1 MPEAQSDLFRLAVE
15 LSPAGMLVIDERGTI
30 VLVNREI
37 ERLFGYDRTELV
49 GRSIDLLVPP
59 RFRERHP
66 GFRRSFLG
74 NPQARPMGAG
84 RDLFGLRKD
93 GSEMPVEIGLN
104 PIPTDGGMLV
114 LGSVVDI
121 SARRRLE
128 DRLRQA
134 QKMEAIGTLAG
145 GIAHDFNNLLRAIVG
160 YSELVERTLTD
171 AEARADI
178 DQVLRAAQ
186 RGQQLVRRI
195 MAFSRQRE
203 LRRTPMRLERPVLD
217 AIELLRASLP
227 RTIDLRCHCD
237 ADAPAVRADDTQI
250 HQVLMNLVTNA
261 AQALGDAAGVIE
273 VTLTAFSGGP
283 SFREAHQQASGANLF
298 ALLTVSDDGPG
309 MTPGVAERAFEP
321 FFTTK
326 PTGAGTGFGLAVVH
340 GIVESYG
347 GVVEI
352 DSRPGE
358 GVRVKVYL
366 PAAELSLQVSE
377 AAAASR
383 PSGPHVL
390 LVEDEEQIAHL
401 SKRQLESH
409 GFRVT
414 FCTSSLQA
422 LEEFRARPDAF
433 DVVVTDNTMPKLTGM
448 GLAHEI
454 LTIRPGTRILLV
466 SGLAETLDEGV
477 LYAKGI
483 AGVLGKPH
491 TGSELAEAVR
501 QILPNRPAP

>member
-1 MPEAQSDLFRLAVE
+1 MSDAQAELFRLAVE
-15 LSPAGMLVIDERGTI
+15 LSPAGMIAIDETGTI
-30 VLVNREI
+30 VLVNREV
-37 ERLFGYDRTELV
+37 ERLFGYEREELL
-49 GRSIDLLVPP
+49 GQSIDVLVPP
-59 RFRERHP
+59 RFRHRHP
-66 GFRRSFLG
+66 AFRRDFFG
-74 NPQARPMGAG
+74 HPQARPMGAG

-93 GSEMPVEIGLN
+93 GSELPVEIGLN
-104 PIPTDGGMLV
+104 PIRTERGTLV
-114 LGSVVDI
+114 LSSVVDI

-160 YSELVERTLTD
+160 YSELVERTLSD
-171 AEARADI
+171 PEPRADI
-178 DQVLRAAQ
+178 EQVLRAAQ

-195 MAFSRQRE
+195 MTFSRQRE

-217 AIELLRASLP
+217 AIDLLRSSLP

-237 ADAPAVRADDTQI
+237 PDAPSVRADDTQI

-261 AQALGDAAGVIE
+261 AQALGDSAGVIE
-273 VTLTAFSGGP
+273 VTLTAFSGGLA
-283 SFREAHQQASGANLF
+283 FREAHHQPPGSNLY
-298 ALLTVSDDGPG
+298 ALLTVADTGPG
-309 MTPGVAERAFEP
+309 MSADVAERAFEP

-347 GVVEI
+347 GLVEI
-352 DSRPGE
+352 DTRPGE
-358 GVRVKVYL
+358 GVRIRVYL
-366 PAAELSLQVSE
+366 PAAESAVTVSDVKE
-377 AAAASR
+377 SSG
-383 PSGPHVL
+383 PKGPHVL
-390 LVEDEEQIAHL
+390 LVEDEEQIALL
-401 SKRQLESH
+401 SKRQLEGQ

-414 FCTSSLQA
+414 FCTSSLHA
-422 LEEFRARPDAF
+422 LEEFRAHPEAF
-433 DVVVTDNTMPKLTGM
+433 DVIVTDNTMPKLTGM

-454 LTIRPGTRILLV
+454 LSVRPGTRILLV

-491 TGSELAEAVR
+491 TGGELGDAIR
-501 QILPNRPAP
+501 KILPKRE

>member
-1 MPEAQSDLFRLAVE
+1 MI
-15 LSPAGMLVIDERGTI
+15 VIDETGTI

-37 ERLFGYDRTELV
+37 ERLFGYEREELV
-49 GRSIDLLVPP
+49 GQSIDVLVPP

-66 GFRRSFLG
+66 AFRRSFFG
-74 NPQARPMGAG
+74 SPQARPMGAG

-93 GSEMPVEIGLN
+93 GSELPVEIGLN
-104 PIPTDGGMLV
+104 PIQTDRGMLV
-114 LGSVVDI
+114 LSSVVDI

-171 AEARADI
+171 PEARADI

-217 AIELLRASLP
+217 AIDLLRASLP

-237 ADAPAVRADDTQI
+237 ADAPAVRADESQI
-250 HQVLMNLVTNA
+250 HQVIMNLVTNA
-261 AQALGDAAGVIE
+261 AQALGDTAGVID
-273 VTLTAFSGGP
+273 VTLTAFSGGA
-283 SFREAHQQASGANLF
+283 SFRETHGQAGGPNLF
-298 ALLTVSDDGPG
+298 ALLTVADTGPG
-309 MTPGVAERAFEP
+309 MTAEIAERAFEP

-326 PTGAGTGFGLAVVH
+326 PTGGGTGFGLAVVH

-358 GVRVKVYL
+358 GARVKAYL
-366 PAAELSLQVSE
+366 PAAESSVLTSE
-377 AAAASR
+377 PSGSSR
-383 PSGPHVL
+383 PTGPRVL
-390 LVEDEEQIAHL
+390 LVEDEEQIALL
-401 SKRQLESH
+401 SKRQLEGH

-422 LEEFRARPDAF
+422 LEEFRAHPDAF
-433 DVVVTDNTMPKLTGM
+433 DVIVTDNTMPKLTGM

-454 LTIRPGTRILLV
+454 LAIRPGTRILLV

-491 TGSELAEAVR
+491 TGAELADAVR
-501 QILPNRPAP
+501 QILPRRA